1 MNIFAIIPVH
11 NRLSH
16 TWGILEALR
25 KQTVR
30 ESITIIVVD
39 DGSTDGTAEY
49 LQAQTDVVTLRGNGG
64 LWWAGAVELG
74 VQRALASAADDDLV
88 LLLND
93 DTTFGE
99 EYVSTLVDVY
109 RCNPGSLIGS
119 ALHEHGSTPSLVSIG
134 PRISLNRVTIWDR
147 LSELSVEEMC
157 NLAPTYEVDALAG
170 RGTLVPVYAMR
181 KFGTLRPRLLP
192 HYLADYEFS
201 VRMKKNGMKL
211 LVSSCAQVWSPPVY
225 GNGSKRFPRISK
237 YFSRGSPKNVLNI
250 LTFYMLAG
258 NLLQRMT
265 APMRVVFFY
274 ACRAYLR
281 HKHGR

>member
-16 TWGILEALR
+16 TRRILETLR
-25 KQTVR
+25 KQTIR
-30 ESITIIVVD
+30 ESVTIIVVD

-49 LQAQTDVVTLRGNGG
+49 LQAQVDVITLKGDGG

-74 VQRALASAADDDLV
+74 VQRALASAADDDFI

-93 DTTFGE
+93 DTTFDDA
-99 EYVSTLVDVY
+99 YVSGLVDVY
-109 RCNPGSLIGS
+109 RSNPGSLVGS
-119 ALHEHGSTPSLVSIG
+119 VLHEVGSTPPLVSIG
-134 PRISLNRVTIWDR
+134 PRINLNRVAIWDR
-147 LSELSVEEMC
+147 LNELSAEEMC
-157 NLAPTYEVDALAG
+157 TPAPTYEVDALAG

-201 VRMKKNGMKL
+201 MRMKKNDMKL
-211 LVSSCAQVWSPPVY
+211 LVSSRAQVWSLPVY
-225 GNGSKRFPRISK
+225 GNDSKRFPGISK
-237 YFSRGSPKNVLNI
+237 YFRRGSPKNLMNI

-265 APMRVVFFY
+265 APLRVIFFY
-274 ACRAYLR
+274 AHRAYLR